1 MSKVLI
7 LKVGYNEILE
17 PSPGHTDYV
26 DYGVSLGDVLRCTV
40 LLHAFKDD
48 DVTWVTAREAFPLLT
63 GNPYVRRLLPYDF
76 TVCMQLQRELFD
88 VVINL
93 EKVPGICAL
102 TDSINAW
109 KKLGFRLNPVT
120 GEAEAYEGAQEAIAL
135 SREPSEKRRGPNPL
149 SELLFRLI
157 GKRWSGE
164 DYILGYRPKTDVR
177 FDVGLNHHVGEKWP
191 VKAWAHEHWERLA
204 ALLTRQGLT
213 VDWQRGLNSL
223 EAYMEWVHSCRA
235 MVTCD
240 SLGAHLALAMH
251 KPVVILFGPTF
262 AEEVYVGES
271 CRKVF
276 PDNPP
281 DCVPCMRPSCDQPT
295 RCIDAIEPERVAD
308 EIVEVLGVSRQA
320 ATALA

>member
-1 MSKVLI
+1 MYRAS
-7 LKVGYNEILE
+7 
-17 PSPGHTDYV
+17 D
-26 DYGVSLGDVLRCTV
+26 
-40 LLHAFKDD
+40 
-48 DVTWVTAREAFPLLT
+48 
-63 GNPYVRRLLPYDF
+63 LPYDF